1 MREEILAYKRD
12 RILEEAVKL
21 FYERG
26 FTGTT
31 LDDIAAELGVTKPF
45 IYTHFRSKTDLLAAL
60 CKPTIELS
68 REAVSR
74 AAEMHGTPTARLHR
88 AIADFTQVL
97 LSRQAN
103 IAIYFREEKN
113 LASDALDEIN
123 ALPARVRLT
132 GEHDEPQ
139 VLCRVIRWSGAY
151 PGEPHQHV
159 FSLSVAAGRREH
171 LLPGPRAPGI
181 RDAATNLHEIE
192 DDPSCPLAA
201 PLAEVAEEQLRL
213 PRQGAAH
220 ASKLL
225 VALVGQQRAAPE

>member
-1 MREEILAYKRD
+1 MDHRAMREEILAYKRE

-68 REAVSR
+68 LAAVAG
-74 AAEMHGTPTARLHR
+74 AAKSPGSPTSRLHR
-88 AIADFTQVL
+88 AIVDFTQVV

-113 LASDALDEIN
+113 LPADALTDTN
-123 ALPARVRLT
+123 ALRKKFDRVLSNLLNEGIAT
-132 GEHDEPQ
+132 GEFD
-139 VLCRVIRWSGAY
+139 VGDVNLTALAIGGMISWAY
-151 PGEPHQHV
+151 TWHRPEG
-159 FSLSVAAGRREH
+159 
-171 LLPGPRAPGI
+171 
-181 RDAATNLHEIE
+181 
-192 DDPSCPLAA
+192 
-201 PLAEVAEEQLRL
+201 RL
-213 PRQGAAH
+213 PLEDMCQRMADLALQMVGVR
-220 ASKLL
+220 SK
-225 VALVGQQRAAPE
+225 VTV

>member
-1 MREEILAYKRD
+1 MSGGTMDHQAMREEILAYKRE

-68 REAVSR
+68 LEAVAG
-74 AAEMHGTPTARLHR
+74 AAKLPGSPTARLHR
-88 AIADFTQVL
+88 AIVDFTQVV

-113 LASDALDEIN
+113 LAPDALAEIN
-123 ALPARVRLT
+123 TLRKKFDRVLSNLLT
-132 GEHDEPQ
+132 GG
-139 VLCRVIRWSGAY
+139 IASGEFEISDVSLTALAIGGMISWAY
-151 PGEPHQHV
+151 TWHRPE
-159 FSLSVAAGRREH
+159 GR
-171 LLPGPRAPGI
+171 LAL
-181 RDAATNLHEIE
+181 E
-192 DDPSCPLAA
+192 DMCQRMADLA
-201 PLAEVAEEQLRL
+201 LQMVGVR
-213 PRQGAAH
+213 
-220 ASKLL
+220 SK
-225 VALVGQQRAAPE
+225 VSA

>member
-1 MREEILAYKRD
+1 MREEILAYKRE

-68 REAVSR
+68 LEAVSS
-74 AAEMHGTPTARLHR
+74 AALAPGSATARLHR
-88 AIADFTQVL
+88 AIAGFTEVV

-113 LASDALDEIN
+113 LAPDALAEIN
-123 ALPARVRLT
+123 ALRKKFDRVLSNLLANQRVQFGPPLRECFGAEIFQADHRRGLLNPCGPFRL
-132 GEHDEPQ
+132 
-139 VLCRVIRWSGAY
+139 
-151 PGEPHQHV
+151 
-159 FSLSVAAGRREH
+159 GRR
-171 LLPGPRAPGI
+171 RCW
-181 RDAATNLHEIE
+181 R
-192 DDPSCPLAA
+192 
-201 PLAEVAEEQLRL
+201 
-213 PRQGAAH
+213 
-220 ASKLL
+220 
-225 VALVGQQRAAPE
+225 

>member
-1 MREEILAYKRD
+1 MREEILAYKRE

-68 REAVSR
+68 LAAVAGAAKSPGSPTSR
-74 AAEMHGTPTARLHR
+74 WHR
-88 AIADFTQVL
+88 AIVDFTQVV

-113 LASDALDEIN
+113 LPADALTDIN
-123 ALPARVRLT
+123 ALRKKFDRVLSNLLNEGIAT
-132 GEHDEPQ
+132 GEFD
-139 VLCRVIRWSGAY
+139 VGDVNLTALAIGGMISWAY
-151 PGEPHQHV
+151 TWHRPEG
-159 FSLSVAAGRREH
+159 
-171 LLPGPRAPGI
+171 
-181 RDAATNLHEIE
+181 
-192 DDPSCPLAA
+192 
-201 PLAEVAEEQLRL
+201 RL
-213 PRQGAAH
+213 PLEDMCQRMADLALQMVGVR
-220 ASKLL
+220 SK
-225 VALVGQQRAAPE
+225 VTV